1 MTIKEGFT
9 SNELVGKLRQD
20 FDEIKFYSKLGSS
33 SLLFLFIDRI
43 LQENLW
49 FTFIISYVMINLVDY
64 LLETR
69 QLKNLISIF
78 FFSLYFHVFCC
89 LLSSA

>member
-78 FFSLYFHVFCC
+78 FFPLYFPVFCC